1 MILCLK
7 SIFRQI
13 GDKFKTLQDLL
24 KNLHLV
30 NLEHVECEH
39 LTIFYSKPKFVQ
51 ICPKT
56 KISQDL
62 FEILF
67 MSQYLKVLT
76 MNLTSLF

>member
-1 MILCLK
+1 MILCLI

>member
-30 NLEHVECEH
+30 NLEHVECKH

-51 ICPKT
+51 IGPKT
-56 KISQDL
+56 KISWDL

-76 MNLTSLF
+76 MNLTSLY